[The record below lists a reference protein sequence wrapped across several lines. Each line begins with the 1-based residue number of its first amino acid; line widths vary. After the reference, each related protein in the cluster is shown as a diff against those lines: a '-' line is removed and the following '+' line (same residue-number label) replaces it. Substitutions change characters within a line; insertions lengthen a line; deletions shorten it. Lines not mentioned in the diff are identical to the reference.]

1 MAELR
6 DKIKWALD
14 EARML
19 ILGCEVLLG
28 FELRSFF
35 EKRFDELPSH
45 AQLLKFTS
53 LWLLLI
59 ALLLLLLP
67 AVYHRIVEQ
76 GEDTARQHRFTT
88 AVMDFALLPFAL
100 VLAAD
105 VYIAVREVT
114 APAGAMACSVGIGLF
129 TLFFWYGLQWIVR
142 AKRKGGKNMKQDER
156 SGRTPLKDKIEH
168 VLTECRVALPGLQA
182 LLGFQLATTLMESFS
197 RLPASSQRIHLASLG
212 FIAVGMVLLMTP
224 AAYHRIVE
232 EGEAT
237 EQFHRF
243 ASRMLLAALVALA
256 LGVSGDV
263 FVVARKLLESVSL
276 AAALAAGCA
285 LLFLGTWF
293 GVTGYLRSSGNG
305 RTFKEAKAAA

>member
-28 FELRSFF
+28 FQLRSFF
-35 EKRFDELPSH
+35 EKRFEDLPPY
-45 AQLLKFTS
+45 AQHLKFAS

-67 AVYHRIVEQ
+67 AAYHRIVEQ
-76 GEDTARQHRFTT
+76 GEDTLRQHRFTT
-88 AVMDFALLPFAL
+88 TVMDFALLPFAV

-105 VYIAVREVT
+105 VYT
-114 APAGAMACSVGIGLF
+114 AILGVLTPLAAMVCSAGIGLF
-129 TLFFWYGLQWIVR
+129 TLFFWYGLEWIVR
-142 AKRKGGKNMKQDER
+142 SKRRGGKNMKQKER
-156 SGRTPLKDKIEH
+156 AGHTPLTDKIEH

-182 LLGFQLATTLMESFS
+182 LLGFQFATTLMESFS
-197 RLPASSQRIHLASLG
+197 RLPDSSQQIHLVSLG

-243 ASRMLLAALVALA
+243 ASRMLLAALVSLA

-263 FVVARKLLESVSL
+263 FVVARKLLGSVSV
-276 AAALAAGCA
+276 AVALATGCA
-285 LLFLGTWF
+285 VVFLVTWF
-293 GVTGYLRSSGNG
+293 GVTGYLRSVRNG